1 MVNLESETL
10 PAVLPN
16 VGEHVDDAPD
26 VGLNTDV
33 VANDLNL
40 QEDVDDAMRDEARP
54 SRVFYDS
61 GGWMAHDYYNHYEDD
76 APDNSFTNSRMQDI
90 LVAGALMRHW
100 KLSRME
106 VEQILA
112 RCCVVFGVERI

>member
-16 VGEHVDDAPD
+16 VGEHVVDAPD
-26 VGLNTDV
+26 IGLNTDV

-40 QEDVDDAMRDEARP
+40 QEDDDAMRDEARP

-100 KLSRME
+100 KFKRME